1 MSINQVINREKKWHI
16 EVGDSLSVLQSIPNY
31 SVQTSITSPPYFNL
45 RDYHT
50 PNQIGS
56 ENNPK
61 DYIEKIVDIYKEV
74 KRVLRRDATCWINI
88 ADKYAS
94 HKTYKS
100 LKIKDK
106 DLIGIPWELAR
117 TLRKDRWYIRQMIPW
132 VKPNSVPEN
141 VNDRPNTSIEYIIL
155 LSKNQKYYFD
165 MESVKKCSGI
175 NRNWRNGDSLLFM
188 NVQTQRNSTKHPAV
202 MPKELVQIMIKA
214 STSKKGCCKI
224 CNAPIKR
231 IIRKKRIPPRK
242 KFTEK
247 SEYYRGVSKNSIT
260 SLSSYNP
267 ETKKCNTKIETISWE
282 PTCKCNSDK
291 TTSQIIMD
299 PFSGSGTTG
308 IMALDMKHSYIGIEL
323 SKEYANESITRLKQK
338 EEDINSDIFN

>member
-1 MSINQVINREKKWHI
+1 MSINKIINREKRWHI
-16 EVGDSLSVLQSIPNY
+16 EVGDSLSVLKSLPNY
-31 SVQTSITSPPYFNL
+31 FVQTSITSPPYFNL

-50 PNQIGS
+50 NNQIGS
-56 ENNPK
+56 EDNPK
-61 DYIEKIVDIYKEV
+61 DYIEKIVTIYKEV

-94 HKTYKS
+94 HNTYKS

-132 VKPNSVPEN
+132 VKSNSIPEN

-165 MESVKKCSGI
+165 MESAKKCSGI

-188 NVQTQRNSTKHPAV
+188 DVQTQKSKSKHPAT
-202 MPKELVQIMIKA
+202 MPEELVQIMLRS
-214 STSKKGCCKI
+214 STSEKGCCKI
-224 CNAPIKR
+224 CNTPLKR
-231 IIRKKRIPPRK
+231 IIKKKRIPPRK

-247 SEYYRGVSKNSIT
+247 SEYYSGISKNSTT

-267 ETKKCNTKIETISWE
+267 ETKKCNTEIETICWE
-282 PTCKCNSDK
+282 PTCKCNSNE
-291 TTSQIIMD
+291 TTNQIILD

-308 IMALDMKHSYIGIEL
+308 TMALDMRCNYIGIEL
-323 SKEYANESITRLKQK
+323 SEEYAKESITRLEQK
-338 EEDINSDIFN
+338 GENKDIFN